1 MTGSFSAHH
10 TFCLVEIGMCKHF
23 ICVIFS
29 KCVSDH
35 YRLKQVPVSGYKLL
49 FSVLQLLILSIKSV
63 YQNECVGLYY

>member
-1 MTGSFSAHH
+1 
-10 TFCLVEIGMCKHF
+10 MCKHF
-23 ICVIFS
+23 NCVIFS

-63 YQNECVGLYY
+63 YQNERVGLYY